1 MNDATFRIPQR
12 VHRAE
17 EAARLD
23 PGSFAKLVP
32 ALHRTDVL
40 ADAFVRHA
48 TTVGVNPALLF
59 EQALRESDKWRL
71 AVPVRDLLDEV
82 RSVPEWVVPRQLR
95 SGGDALRRAGVTGGF
110 VLAFRSL
117 VSGYAAPAGNKPLAF
132 SGRLTQQAARRLDET
147 GRFVR
152 AVSEPGGMLPGG
164 EGWMLAVKVR
174 LMHAS
179 VRQLLLR
186 SGRWDEP
193 AWSVPINQHDMLATI
208 LLFSSVWLEGCRML
222 GVHFSAAESED
233 HMHLW
238 RYVGYVMGVDETLLP
253 LNEAHGAQMQRFI
266 HLTQGVPDEDSRA
279 LVGALLTPPA
289 DRPAPRNLQEQLLRD
304 AFATVLPAVCRFLI
318 GDELA
323 DALHLRRSP
332 ADVLVRS
339 FAATR
344 RTGTALPKR
353 LQVVARLEQLWGER
367 YWNWSVG
374 RVPGTLHYGFES
386 PAALA
391 GRPLVAAG
399 A

>member
-1 MNDATFRIPQR
+1 MTDFIRQIPRR
-12 VHRAE
+12 VYRAE
-17 EAARLD
+17 DAARLD
-23 PGSFAKLVP
+23 PDSFAKLVP
-32 ALHRTDVL
+32 ALERSDVL

-48 TTVGVNPALLF
+48 ATLGVNPAQLF
-59 EQALRESDKWRL
+59 EQSLRESDKWRL

-95 SGGDALRRAGVTGGF
+95 TGGDALLRAGVTGGF

-164 EGWMLAVKVR
+164 EGWLLAVKVR

-179 VRQLLLR
+179 VRYLLLGN
-186 SGRWDEP
+186 GRWDDR
-193 AWSVPINQHDMLATI
+193 AWSTPINQHDMLATI

-222 GVHFSAAESED
+222 GVHFSAAESQD

-238 RYVGYVMGVDETLLP
+238 RYVGYVLGVEEPLLP
-253 LNEAHGAQMQRFI
+253 VNEAHGTQMQRFI
-266 HLTQGVPDEDSRA
+266 HLTQGTPDEDSRA
-279 LVGALLTPPA
+279 LVNALLTPPA
-289 DRPAPRNLQEQLLRD
+289 DRPAPRNFQEQVLRD
-304 AFATVLPAVCRFLI
+304 TFAAILPAVCRYLI

-323 DALHLRRSP
+323 DALHLRRSA
-332 ADVLVRS
+332 ADRLVRS
-339 FAATR
+339 FAAAR

-367 YWNWSVG
+367 YWRWSVG

-391 GRPLVAAG
+391 GHSLVAAG